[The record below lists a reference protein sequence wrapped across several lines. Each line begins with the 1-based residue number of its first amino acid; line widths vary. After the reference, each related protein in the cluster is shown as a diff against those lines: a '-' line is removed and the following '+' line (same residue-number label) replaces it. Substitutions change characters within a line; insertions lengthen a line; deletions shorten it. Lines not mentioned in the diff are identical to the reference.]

1 MRKEYAMAI
10 DVNKAIV
17 MRFLEEIN
25 RGNLGIIDELVA
37 ETFREIPLWYGA
49 EQVPPGRAGV
59 AQDMEQFVTAL
70 PDMQM
75 TIDDLVAEGDRVV
88 VRFTTRGTHTGPYR
102 GVAPTGRVIQW
113 AEIGIVQIADG
124 QIVSFTTLWDQL
136 GFLQQ
141 MGVVSI

>member
-1 MRKEYAMAI
+1 MVTE
-10 DVNKAIV
+10 VNKAIV

-37 ETFREIPLWYGA
+37 ETFHEIPLWYGA
-49 EQVPPGRAGV
+49 AQVPPGRAGV
-59 AQDMEQFVTAL
+59 FQDMEQFITAL

-88 VRFTTRGTHTGPYR
+88 VRFTTRGTHTGPFR
-102 GVAPTGRVIQW
+102 GVAPTGKVIQW
-113 AEIGIVQIADG
+113 TEIGTVQIADG
-124 QIVSFTTLWDQL
+124 QIASFTTLWDQL

-141 MGVVSI
+141 MGVVPGTEILFP

>member
-1 MRKEYAMAI
+1 MSIE
-10 DVNKAIV
+10 VNKAIV
-17 MRFLEEIN
+17 TRFLEEIN

-49 EQVPPGRAGV
+49 AQIPPGRSGV
-59 AQDMEQFVTAL
+59 AQDMEQFFTAL

-75 TIDDLVAEGDRVV
+75 TTDDLVAEGDRVV
-88 VRFTTRGTHTGPYR
+88 VRFTSRGTHTGPFR
-102 GVAPTGRVIQW
+102 GVAPTGKVIQW

-141 MGVVSI
+141 MGVVPGQEPDL